1 MKKKPKFKIDNH
13 LKAYGEEDDRTGV
26 IKVNVKKHKGD
37 KQELANTVKHELM
50 HFHHPKMKEKT
61 VYKKLK
67 GQIHSKEASKLLKK
81 LHRSTY
87 SA

>member
-1 MKKKPKFKIDNH
+1 MQRKKPKFKIDNC
-13 LKAYGEEDDRTGV
+13 LDAYGEEDDKTGI

-37 KQELANTVKHELM
+37 KQELANTIKHELM
-50 HFHHPKMKEKT
+50 HNRHPKMKEKT

-81 LHRSTY
+81 LHTKY